1 MEHSFELFRSFAVQM
16 FILVDPVVAVPIF
29 LAITPRSSAA
39 ERRGMARRG
48 CMVAFLVVAFFLLL
62 GPLLLAYFG
71 VKTPAVQICG
81 GILLFVIAL
90 EMLYGRPT
98 RTITTPAE
106 EHLAGQKEDVSI
118 TPLAIPMLSGPGA
131 ITTCLLFAKRAEGP
145 ADYVALLLA
154 AALIFAGTY
163 LLLLRAEAVHRRL
176 GGLGLTIVT
185 RVMGLVLAFI
195 AIQYAI
201 DGVHAVLV
209 S

>member
-1 MEHSFELFRSFAVQM
+1 MEQSFELFRSFAVQM
-16 FILVDPVVAVPIF
+16 FILVDPIVAVPIF
-29 LAITPRSSAA
+29 LAITPRNSVA
-39 ERRGMARRG
+39 ERRVMAGRG
-48 CMVAFLVVAFFLLL
+48 CSVAFLVIAFFLLL
-62 GPLLLAYFG
+62 GPLLLDYFG

-98 RTITTPAE
+98 QTVTTPE
-106 EHLAGQKEDVSI
+106 EEQLAGLKEDISI

-131 ITTCLLFAKRAEGP
+131 ITTCLIFAKK
-145 ADYVALLLA
+145 ADGVGDYLALLLA
-154 AALIFAGTY
+154 AGLIFGGTY
-163 LLLLRAEAVHRRL
+163 LLMLRAEAVQRWL

-201 DGVHAVLV
+201 DGVHTVIG

>member
-1 MEHSFELFRSFAVQM
+1 MEQSFELFRSFAVQM
-16 FILVDPVVAVPIF
+16 FILVDPIVAVPIF
-29 LAITPRSSAA
+29 LAITPRNSVA
-39 ERRGMARRG
+39 ERQVMARRG
-48 CMVAFLVVAFFLLL
+48 CSVAFLVIAFFLLL
-62 GPLLLAYFG
+62 GPLLLDYFG

-98 RTITTPAE
+98 QTVTTPE
-106 EHLAGQKEDVSI
+106 EEQLAGLKEDISI

-131 ITTCLLFAKRAEGP
+131 ITTCLIFAKRADGVG
-145 ADYVALLLA
+145 DYLALLLA
-154 AALIFAGTY
+154 AGLIFGGTY
-163 LLLLRAEAVHRRL
+163 LLMLRAEAVQRWL

-201 DGVHAVLV
+201 DGVHTVIG